1 MPNEAPAAGPPSR
14 EVREALA
21 RWDLGAVQETVPLVR
36 GSSASPK
43 FVITAEAGRFV
54 LKRRA
59 PGGASD
65 PERIALAHAFIA
77 ASVRAG
83 VPAVLP
89 RAARSGRLFEGTADG
104 TWELFPFVQGER
116 WSRTAEQARAAG
128 ESLGLMHGAGLA
140 LRWHGHVPAVS
151 FHGSLTVMEA
161 LRLAPESVLRVEP
174 DADRAALQTACESLA
189 QSYRHAAAHAESA
202 GFADQDAQVVHGDFH
217 PGNLLYHGDQ
227 VAGAIDFDAVRLE
240 PAVLDFAN
248 GLLQFSC
255 FRGPADRVAQW
266 PAELDPLRLA
276 AFCHG
281 YVRRLDEPVRGWVDL
296 VTPLMIEAC
305 VAEASLPIARKGR
318 FGPVRA
324 ADMLQLVARRAAW
337 LLRQGAQVREWLRS
351 SLQR

>member
-1 MPNEAPAAGPPSR
+1 MPSEAAAGVSSR
-14 EVREALA
+14 EVSEALA
-21 RWDLGAVQETVPLVR
+21 RWDTGEVQGIEPLAA
-36 GSSASPK
+36 GSRSSPK
-43 FVITAEAGRFV
+43 FVVAAAAGRFL

-77 ASVRAG
+77 STVRAG
-83 VPAVLP
+83 VPAVAP
-89 RAARSGRLFEGTADG
+89 RPSRAGRLFECTAAG
-104 TWELFPFVQGER
+104 TWELFPFIEAER
-116 WSRTAEQARAAG
+116 WARTAEQARAAG

-140 LRWHGHVPAVS
+140 MRWHGHVPASS
-151 FHGSLTVMEA
+151 FHGSLTVLEA
-161 LRLAPESVLRVEP
+161 LRVAPESVLRVEP
-174 DADRAALQTACESLA
+174 DADRAALQAACESLA

-202 GFADQDAQVVHGDFH
+202 GFADQDSQVVHGDFH
-217 PGNLLYHGDQ
+217 PGNLLYRDDRV
-227 VAGAIDFDAVRLE
+227 VAAIDFDAVRLE

-248 GLLQFSC
+248 GLMQFSC
-255 FRGPADRVAQW
+255 FRGAAARVASW
-266 PAELDPLRLA
+266 PAELDPIRLA

-281 YVRRLDEPVRGWVDL
+281 YTTRLDEPVRGWVDL
-296 VTPLMIEAC
+296 VAPLMIEAC

-337 LLRQGAQVREWLRS
+337 LLRQGAQVREWLRC